1 VSGEIWHRFTMQD
14 VVSDPLE
21 KPSNPVVTDIDP
33 VARVLVD
40 RESNMLIVR
49 TDQPL
54 KVE

>member
-14 VVSDPLE
+14 LVSDPLE
-21 KPSNPVVTDIDP
+21 KPSNQVVIDIEP

-40 RESNMLIVR
+40 RVSNMLIVR

>member
-1 VSGEIWHRFTMQD
+1 
-14 VVSDPLE
+14 VVI
-21 KPSNPVVTDIDP
+21 DIDP

>member
-14 VVSDPLE
+14 LVSDPLE

>member
-1 VSGEIWHRFTMQD
+1 
-14 VVSDPLE
+14 VVI
-21 KPSNPVVTDIDP
+21 DIDP

-40 RESNMLIVR
+40 RVSNMLIVR

>member
-14 VVSDPLE
+14 VVSGPLE
-21 KPSNPVVTDIDP
+21 KSSNPVVIDIDP

-40 RESNMLIVR
+40 REGNILIVR

-54 KVE
+54 KVD

>member
-1 VSGEIWHRFTMQD
+1 MSGEIWHRFTMQD
-14 VVSDPLE
+14 LVSDPLE
-21 KPSNPVVTDIDP
+21 KPSNQVVIDIDP